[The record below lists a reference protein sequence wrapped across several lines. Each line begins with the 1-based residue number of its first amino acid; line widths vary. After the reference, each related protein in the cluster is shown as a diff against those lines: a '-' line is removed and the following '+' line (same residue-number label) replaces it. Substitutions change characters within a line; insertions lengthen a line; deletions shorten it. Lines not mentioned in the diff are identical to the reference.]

1 MQKIVQNIWDF
12 FIIIIIIIIIFII
25 LHCSVVLTLG
35 LQVQF

>member
-12 FIIIIIIIIIFII
+12 YIIIIIIIIIII

-35 LQVQF
+35 MQVRF